1 MRVIKYKAYIKE
13 YDKVIDVDRL
23 GLNWD
28 GSVQEIIV
36 SYKDLDGTNEWTDF
50 QAGQFELMQYTGEKD
65 KNGKEIYDGY
75 ILKLDRD
82 ELLKNLEPEDVPD
95 DTLIQVVTFEDG
107 AFVTRSRSGRIWG
120 SVGGMFEYGEVIGN
134 IYKNKELLDE

>member
-13 YDKVIDVDRL
+13 YDKVVDVDRL

-50 QAGQFELMQYTGEKD
+50 QAGQFELM
-65 KNGKEIYDGY
+65 
-75 ILKLDRD
+75 
-82 ELLKNLEPEDVPD
+82 
-95 DTLIQVVTFEDG
+95 
-107 AFVTRSRSGRIWG
+107 
-120 SVGGMFEYGEVIGN
+120 
-134 IYKNKELLDE
+134 